1 MSEVTAQVRYINDEW
16 KERVDRAFIYSK
28 ETRRANTSLREVQIY
43 DARPLHAARELDLD
57 TNGFVFAECDF
68 GVSDFNDDD
77 AVRACYD
84 QALVP
89 MLKSLSGAIEVKV
102 SGHQIRTEDPSTFLG
117 AYSRYLHCDYPLT
130 PSPDREAGMLG
141 RDLAD
146 ADYAWFNIWSPI
158 QRRAEQNQLTVLD
171 ARTLS
176 MDDIC
181 EYYFTEQAGNGYAA
195 IPAHNPNHRFFYFPQ
210 MKPGEV
216 IIFKQFDS
224 RSDKAMVCPHTA
236 FYDAGVGD
244 HSAAR
249 RSVEFRALCVFD

>member
-1 MSEVTAQVRYINDEW
+1 
-16 KERVDRAFIYSK
+16 
-28 ETRRANTSLREVQIY
+28 
-43 DARPLHAARELDLD
+43 
-57 TNGFVFAECDF
+57 
-68 GVSDFNDDD
+68 
-77 AVRACYD
+77 
-84 QALVP
+84 
-89 MLKSLSGAIEVKV
+89 
-102 SGHQIRTEDPSTFLG
+102 
-117 AYSRYLHCDYPLT
+117 
-130 PSPDREAGMLG
+130 AG
-141 RDLAD
+141 

-158 QRRAEQNQLTVLD
+158 ERLAEQNQLTVLD

-181 EYYFTEQAGNGYAA
+181 EYNFTEQAGNGYAA

-236 FYDAGVGD
+236 FYDPDVGD